1 MNGFIETLFGSMPAD
16 FGWLEKLK
24 QAADAEPVE
33 LFEAETAAENIYKT
47 DDEYKNALSR
57 LAYYLAYAEQYDEAL
72 RLFEKDAKSGRQTWW
87 GKLRHAECIALSG
100 DAATA
105 SAMVQETY
113 SESPAAVNGFGH
125 MGWALLRTGKAER
138 AEVIEI
144 VKRDIELG
152 RITNGFKLVAGRIIA
167 PVQADMAEKLIN
179 EAYSADS
186 SLKDGFYL
194 IAVEFMREKDYAVAL
209 RWFEKDDAGGRMS
222 SEQRLKYAEILART
236 GRMPDAERNVEAAY
250 ESDALLKD
258 GYSRLLRFSSV
269 FDAPRFAH
277 LLAEEKRRG
286 RSTGIYA
293 EADAERLSENYGLL
307 ADIERAEKRFGI
319 SVGLQYVALE
329 KMVRENAGAGFAD
342 VLGFRLKIVSPFDVL
357 VQFREIFLE
366 ENYYFT
372 SEKEAP
378 FIIDGGANAGM
389 ALAYFKWLY
398 PSSAIAAFEPN
409 PELYEICKENIE
421 TNGWESVTLHPYALS
436 DSEGTAQFT
445 VYPSMPMGSGLAGRF
460 SALESRRIDVKT
472 VRLSG
477 YMSEYT
483 DFLKLDIEGAEEAVL
498 REAADSLSENCGSGF
513 IEYHYDSETAENS
526 LGSILHLLE
535 DKGFAYEIRSM
546 HIRRKNAAPA
556 DKWSMNIFFT
566 SRRKSDD

>member
-1 MNGFIETLFGSMPAD
+1 MPAD
-16 FGWLEKLK
+16 YRWLMMLK
-24 QAADAEPVE
+24 EAADKEYFDFA
-33 LFEAETAAENIYKT
+33 EAEVAADKINKT
-47 DDEYKNALSR
+47 DSEYKNALSR
-57 LAYYLAYAEQYDEAL
+57 LAYFLAHIRQYNDAL
-72 RLFEKDAKSGRQTWW
+72 RLFEKDSASGRQTWW

-100 DAATA
+100 DAAAA
-105 SAMVQETY
+105 SAIVLETY
-113 SESPAAVNGFGH
+113 SENTAAVNGFGH
-125 MGWALLRTGKAER
+125 MGWSLLRAGKAER

-144 VKRDIELG
+144 IKRDIELG

-186 SLKDGFYL
+186 SLKDG
-194 IAVEFMREKDYAVAL
+194 
-209 RWFEKDDAGGRMS
+209 
-222 SEQRLKYAEILART
+222 
-236 GRMPDAERNVEAAY
+236 
-250 ESDALLKD
+250 
-258 GYSRLLRFSSV
+258 YSGVFRFSSV
-269 FDAPRFAH
+269 FDTPRYAY
-277 LLAEEKRRG
+277 LLAEDKRRG

-307 ADIERAEKRFGI
+307 ADIERAEKRFGM
-319 SVGLQYVALE
+319 SVGLQYAALE
-329 KMVRENAGAGFAD
+329 KMVRENAGAGFTD
-342 VLGFRLKIVSPFDVL
+342 VLGFRLKIASPFDVL

-398 PSSAIAAFEPN
+398 PSSVITAFEPN
-409 PELYEICKENIE
+409 PELFEICKENIE
-421 TNGWESVTLHPYALS
+421 SNGWKGITLHPYALS
-436 DSEGTAQFT
+436 DSEGTVQFT
-445 VYPSMPMGSGLAGRF
+445 VYPAMPMGSGIAGRF
-460 SALESRRIDVKT
+460 SALESRTIDVQT
-472 VRLSG
+472 VRLSR

-483 DFLKLDIEGAEEAVL
+483 DFLKLDIEGAEEAVC
-498 REAADSLSENCGSGF
+498 REAEDKLIENCGAGF

-535 DKGFAYEIRSM
+535 DKGFEYEISGRR
-546 HIRRKNAAPA
+546 IRRKNAAPA

>member
-1 MNGFIETLFGSMPAD
+1 MNGFMELLFGSMPAD
-16 FGWLEKLK
+16 YRWLMMLK
-24 QAADAEPVE
+24 EAADKEYFDFA
-33 LFEAETAAENIYKT
+33 EAEAAADKINKT
-47 DDEYKNALSR
+47 DSEYKNALSR
-57 LAYYLAYAEQYDEAL
+57 LAYFLAHIRQYNDAL
-72 RLFEKDAKSGRQTWW
+72 RLFEKDSASGRQTWW

-105 SAMVQETY
+105 SAIVLETY
-113 SESPAAVNGFGH
+113 SENTAAVNGFGH
-125 MGWALLRTGKAER
+125 MGWSLLRAGKAER

-144 VKRDIELG
+144 IKRDIELG

-186 SLKDGFYL
+186 SLKDGFSMAAAEFLLMKNYAAAL
-194 IAVEFMREKDYAVAL
+194 I
-209 RWFEKDDAGGRMS
+209 WFEKDDACGRMS
-222 SEQRLKYAEILART
+222 PEQRLKYAELLARK
-236 GRMPDAERNVEAAY
+236 GRTADAEKNTETAY
-250 ESDALLKD
+250 SADSSLRD
-258 GYSRLLRFSSV
+258 GYSRLFRFSSV
-269 FDAPRFAH
+269 FDTPRYAY
-277 LLAEEKRRG
+277 LLAEDKRRG

-307 ADIERAEKRFGI
+307 ADIERAEKRFGM
-319 SVGLQYVALE
+319 SVGLQYAALE

-342 VLGFRLKIVSPFDVL
+342 VLGFRLKIASPFDVL

-398 PSSAIAAFEPN
+398 PSSVITAFEPN
-409 PELYEICKENIE
+409 PELFEICKENIE
-421 TNGWESVTLHPYALS
+421 SNGWKGITLHPYALS
-436 DSEGTAQFT
+436 DSEGTVQFT
-445 VYPSMPMGSGLAGRF
+445 VYPAMPMGSGIAGRF
-460 SALESRRIDVKT
+460 SALESRTIDVQT
-472 VRLSG
+472 VRLSRH
-477 YMSEYT
+477 MSEYT
-483 DFLKLDIEGAEEAVL
+483 DFLKLDIEGAEEAVC
-498 REAADSLSENCGSGF
+498 REAEDKLIENCGAGF

-535 DKGFAYEIRSM
+535 DKGFEYEISGRR
-546 HIRRKNAAPA
+546 IRRKNAAPA